1 MINEDSIYTTIRK
14 FVSDKIDAGIGVRHD
29 WVASEFMA
37 LHCRIDGDDA
47 EIYRYCTRLKVQE
60 FARKCISKYEVNEAA
75 TVDTQIVL
83 PGFERLQRAYPV
95 EREGHH
101 ITLPIHMLTNAELLQ
116 RASEYDDMAK
126 GCRIHAKEIRAFVR
140 KREKHQQAA

>member
-29 WVASEFMA
+29 WVATEFMM

-60 FARKCISKYEVNEAA
+60 FARKCIAKYGANEAA
-75 TVDTQIVL
+75 VVDEQTLL

-95 EREGHH
+95 ERDGHH
-101 ITLPIHMLTNAELLQ
+101 ITIPIHQCTNEELMA
-116 RASEYDDMAK
+116 RATEYDEMAK
-126 GCRIHAKEIRAFVR
+126 GCRIHAKEIRAYVR
-140 KREKHQQAA
+140 KRKGEQAA